1 MKRQLLQNV
10 KVLPVTSGT
19 TVIDRDG
26 FLSAVLG
33 VTAAA
38 AGDIAVS
45 VTHCDTAAGTFEA
58 VKDDRM
64 FGLNTT
70 VGTGGAVSTS
80 VTAAKDELVNV
91 GIDLIGCKQFVTVTA
106 VGVFAI
112 TLGDSD
118 RQPV

>member
-26 FLSAVLG
+26 LLSAVLG
-33 VTAAA
+33 ITA
-38 AGDIAVS
+38 AGDTTVS
-45 VTHCDTAAGTFEA
+45 VTHCDTETGTFEA

-64 FGLNTT
+64 FGLDTQ
-70 VGTGGAVSTS
+70 VDTGGAVS
-80 VTAAKDELVNV
+80 VIVPAASGDLLNV
-91 GIDLIGCKQFVTVTA
+91 SIDLIGCKQFIKVTA
-106 VGVFAI
+106 AGAFAI